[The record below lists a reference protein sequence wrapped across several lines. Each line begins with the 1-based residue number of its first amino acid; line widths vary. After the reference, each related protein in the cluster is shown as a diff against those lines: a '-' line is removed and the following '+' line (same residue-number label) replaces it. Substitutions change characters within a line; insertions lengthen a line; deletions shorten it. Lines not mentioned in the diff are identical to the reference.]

1 MTAADGAAA
10 AAADILE
17 LLVTRREG
25 LRIARQIRLR
35 LRLRFSRRVARLV
48 LPHVRLAVIIVAVK
62 AFIGRAL
69 RLSALAT
76 LLRLL
81 IVVGVLLTELFLRG
95 GDQAEI
101 VFGVLIIILGRD
113 RIAGTLRI
121 ACKLDIFFRNM

>member
-1 MTAADGAAA
+1 MGLLLLLLLRT
-10 AAADILE
+10 ILE
-17 LLVTRREG
+17 LLVTRRER
-25 LRIARQIRLR
+25 LRIARQVR

-48 LPHVRLAVIIVAVK
+48 LPHVRLAVIVVAVK
-62 AFIGRAL
+62 AFIGGAL

-81 IVVGVLLTELFLRG
+81 IVVGVLLTELFLCG
-95 GDQAEI
+95 SDQAEI
-101 VFGVLIIILGRD
+101 VFGMLIIILGRD

>member
-1 MTAADGAAA
+1 MGLLLLLLRT
-10 AAADILE
+10 ILE

-25 LRIARQIRLR
+25 LCIARQVR

-48 LPHVRLAVIIVAVK
+48 LPHVRLAVIVVAVK
-62 AFIGRAL
+62 AFIGGAL

-81 IVVGVLLTELFLRG
+81 IVVGVLLTELFLCG
-95 GDQAEI
+95 SDQAEI
-101 VFGVLIIILGRD
+101 VFGMLIIILGRD